1 MEHMQ
6 EAVSKTFLTEKRN
19 DAELR
24 GSVLVDL
31 FQKRSLLLSVLELKN
46 NLKFK
51 NLKINFKQL

>member
-1 MEHMQ
+1 MQ